1 MRVVCLLVRP
11 VRPLFMIAGGLVVVA
26 VRRLAVVVGGLLV
39 LVGVVGGPAWL
50 IQLVISLLGGGAGG
64 GRLGAGT
71 MCLLMLAAVPIG
83 LLLMSAASTPGP
95 LSRPS
100 ADRAGAVDVYDDQ
113 QQAEVKSA
121 GWATSPTD
129 ASKLAISTATG
140 LKIAGPRLARHQLR
154 LRIASR
160 SMARVGLRRGV
171 H

>member
-1 MRVVCLLVRP
+1 MRVVYVLVRP
-11 VRPLFMIAGGLVVVA
+11 IRPLLMIAGGLAVVA

-50 IQLVISLLGGGAGG
+50 IQLVISLLGGGGGG
-64 GRLGAGT
+64 GRLGAGM
-71 MCLLMLAAVPIG
+71 MCLLMCAAVPIG

-100 ADRAGAVDVYDDQ
+100 ADRAGAVDVHDD

-121 GWATSPTD
+121 GWARSPTD

-140 LKIAGPRLARHQLR
+140 LKIARPRLARHQRR

-160 SMARVGLRRGV
+160 SMPRVGLRRGV